1 MRLLTRY
8 PRVRA
13 HGLYLDPEV
22 FGFAR
27 CRKGRVK
34 ISSDL
39 NLELPQLV
47 AKRSTVVMLAQLV
60 RLTIGTHTMTHRL
73 SNKSMM

>member
-1 MRLLTRY
+1 MQLLTCY
-8 PRVRA
+8 PKDFKVN
-13 HGLYLDPEV
+13 GLYLDPEV

-34 ISSDL
+34 IPSDL

-47 AKRSTVVMLAQLV
+47 AKRSPVVMLN
-60 RLTIGTHTMTHRL
+60 IGTHTRTHRL
-73 SNKSMM
+73 SNKSNI